1 VRQTPPE
8 FMIDEEP
15 LPLPASACPEEL
27 RDKIVGLI
35 RRHADLAEDLRKIK
49 RQTDR
54 QQRKFFLSL
63 LEVADAFDRIFQDT
77 DLADLDEVSRN
88 RLRSLKVTSNL
99 LANVFDQED
108 IVPMEHLEGRPLD
121 PHTQEV
127 VDTQEQPDRESD
139 IVLLIKERGYYWR
152 DKVLRTAKVIVSKR
166 V

>member
-8 FMIDEEP
+8 FVIDEEP
-15 LPLPASACPEEL
+15 LPLPASACSEEL
-27 RDKIVGLI
+27 REKIVGLI
-35 RRHADLAEDLRKIK
+35 RRHADLAEGLRKIK

-108 IVPMEHLEGRPLD
+108 IVPMEHLEGRPVD

-127 VDTQEQPDRESD
+127 VDIQEQPDQEND
-139 IVLLIKERGYYWR
+139 IVLLIKERGYYWH
-152 DKVLRTAKVIVSKR
+152 DKVLRPAKVIVSKR